1 MHFLIKNAFLAY
13 YLRLSPNRTF
23 RLWVG
28 VGFGLNFGA
37 FMAGLL
43 ILVFQCIPVSAALN
57 TLARLKAQC
66 MDRYFMLFAPAAIV
80 SGHIV
85 LHPSS
90 THSKQNILLDIYVF
104 VLPIPTLARLQM
116 PRRKK
121 LGVISVFLFG
131 AGSVIMSILRFH
143 SVLKLL
149 DISNTS
155 RGVGE
160 IIIVVALELNLAAIA
175 VNLPAIRS
183 IWVKKAK
190 DRASASLSND
200 QYSSKSR
207 KGPSTNTTLGSAR
220 PRATHEMTPLSSPV
234 RDSPLSDS
242 QEKLWRNIES
252 ADGDIPC
259 QHKTISRHEQFTSV
273 EL

>member
-1 MHFLIKNAFLAY
+1 MHTSISCIEYIGPLE
-13 YLRLSPNRTF
+13 SP
-23 RLWVG
+23 VYG
-28 VGFGLNFGA
+28 
-37 FMAGLL
+37 
-43 ILVFQCIPVSAALN
+43 P
-57 TLARLKAQC
+57 
-66 MDRYFMLFAPAAIV
+66 LFHAVRA
-80 SGHIV
+80 SGHCECA
-85 LHPSS
+85 HSTPSS
-90 THSKQNILLDIYVF
+90 IYSLKQNILLDIYVF

-207 KGPSTNTTLGSAR
+207 KGLSTNNTIGSAR
-220 PRATHEMTPLSSPV
+220 PRATYEMTQLSSPV

-252 ADGDIPC
+252 ADGEVPC
-259 QHKTISRHEQFTSV
+259 
-273 EL
+273 